1 MLSCWLLV
9 RPLTS
14 WMRPVR
20 ACVCANL
27 PFCRRRRRRHSRNSR
42 RSWARRTAWI
52 AVVGWMVPGDGVD
65 VFLVE
70 FLWCPF
76 FCSVQEEHVFQSV
89 RSDQTVFFQNSLK
102 EALRIA
108 HLACRKRLSETKTTS
123 WLVSWRQRTSETIP
137 LFDSV
142 HLQISPK
149 LCILN
154 FHDVLALWSNM
165 IHGPIWSLWSWCTEL
180 AAWWR
185 LRQVVGSDWQEANL
199 RTKIKSIISESKAAI
214 VDEDEEEASI
224 AWRFRLQSA
233 SFHAPKGCCHGEHR
247 NNTSNSLG
255 SSSLGFERLRPIHI
269 WLQVHTFDIS
279 AFTKIKYVY
288 SKGEWRENTTIFQ
301 SHGFLLIFHSTNP
314 FQPPASINLPYCRMS
329 QTKSLES
336 RSWSLR
342 CHPRVLPPWKF
353 KLTFDILWLWFNDN
367 EKNDNEK
374 YYI

>member
-1 MLSCWLLV
+1 MVLKIYENPYKPVDQFNGWSWCFPAGFWSGHWRPGWDRCARAFARIFHSAGGGEGGTAETQGGHGPEGLHGLPLL
-9 RPLTS
+9 
-14 WMRPVR
+14 
-20 ACVCANL
+20 A
-27 PFCRRRRRRHSRNSR
+27 
-42 RSWARRTAWI
+42 
-52 AVVGWMVPGDGVD
+52 GWCLGMGLMF
-65 VFLVE
+65 FLVE

-154 FHDVLALWSNM
+154 FHDVPALWSNM

-185 LRQVVGSDWQEANL
+185 LRQVVASDWQEANL

-247 NNTSNSLG
+247 NNTSNSLV

-329 QTKSLES
+329 QTKRLES

-342 CHPRVLPPWKF
+342 CHPRGPATLKV
-353 KLTFDILWLWFNDN
+353 
-367 EKNDNEK
+367 
-374 YYI
+374 

>member
-1 MLSCWLLV
+1 MVDQFNGWSWCFPAGFWSGHWRPGWDRCARAFARIFHSAGGGEGGTAETQGGHGPEGLHGLPLLAGWCLGMGLMFFWLSSYDVLFSV
-9 RPLTS
+9 RFKKSTS
-14 WMRPVR
+14 SKVCDQTRP
-20 ACVCANL
+20 
-27 PFCRRRRRRHSRNSR
+27 FSF
-42 RSWARRTAWI
+42 RTASKKRWE
-52 AVVGWMVPGDGVD
+52 
-65 VFLVE
+65 LHT
-70 FLWCPF
+70 L
-76 FCSVQEEHVFQSV
+76 
-89 RSDQTVFFQNSLK
+89 
-102 EALRIA
+102 
-108 HLACRKRLSETKTTS
+108 LAGRGCQK
-123 WLVSWRQRTSETIP
+123 
-137 LFDSV
+137 
-142 HLQISPK
+142 PK
-149 LCILN
+149 LRAGWWVEDRGLRKPFLCLIQFTYKSLPS
-154 FHDVLALWSNM
+154 FVSSTFMMCWPYD
-165 IHGPIWSLWSWCTEL
+165 PIWSMVLYDPLWSWCTEL

-185 LRQVVGSDWQEANL
+185 LRQVVASDWQEANL

-342 CHPRVLPPWKF
+342 CHPRGPATLKV
-353 KLTFDILWLWFNDN
+353 
-367 EKNDNEK
+367 
-374 YYI
+374 